1 LGKNGLDYWVNR
13 LSFESMP
20 VFAHAAQ
27 RVAGT
32 ANNENSTFAELAWTI
47 LQDPALTA
55 QVLKVS
61 NSIYY
66 NPISKPI
73 TTVSRAVMRLGFDAV
88 RTMCLTASLIEA
100 VLSKLGRKRVAL
112 EVARAFHAAVQAKMM
127 ASRCKFVQP
136 EEVFVAALLSR
147 IGHIAFWCFAGET
160 GNRLEEALDTS
171 GMSESRTELQ
181 VLGFRLEELTLRLAH
196 EWKLSGLLETVLH
209 GSDSNDPRTQAIKLG
224 STLSQCAEKAW
235 DSSQTKKVVQT
246 IGDFL
251 KIPEKEAYRLV
262 HGAAKDAAD
271 IAESYGAKAS
281 SRLIPIPPEFGQA
294 GREKPEEPQRE
305 YPKTDHAVQL
315 ASLRDLSA
323 IVLSRNGNV
332 NSVMS
337 VMLEGIHRGIG
348 MDRVFLALL
357 TPDRHA
363 VKAKY
368 GLGWLPEEEIE
379 NFHLNMSPS
388 TPVNIVKHVM
398 ETQQPLWVTE
408 EPAQEIL
415 ALLTREMSQ
424 FIGNGP
430 FFIMPVC
437 MKGRAIGIVYADRT
451 PSGRE
456 LDNESYESFTFF
468 GQQAN
473 MGLAALV

>member
-1 LGKNGLDYWVNR
+1 
-13 LSFESMP
+13 MP

-27 RVAGT
+27 KVKGT
-32 ANNENSTFAELAWTI
+32 ADDENSTFADLAWTI

-55 QVLKVS
+55 MVLKVS

-73 TTVSRAVMRLGFDAV
+73 STVSRAVMRLGFDAV
-88 RTMCLTASLIEA
+88 KTMCITASLIEA
-100 VLSKLGRKRVAL
+100 VLPKLGRKRVAL

-127 ASRCKFVQP
+127 VGRCKLIQP

-171 GMSESRTELQ
+171 VQTESRVESQ

-196 EWKLSGLLETVLH
+196 EWKLSGLLESVIL
-209 GSDSNDPRTQAIKLG
+209 GLDPNDPRTQAVKLG
-224 STLSQCAEKAW
+224 HSLAQSSEKGW
-235 DSSQTKKVVQT
+235 DSPQTKKT
-246 IGDFL
+246 IQSIGEFL
-251 KIPEKEAYRLV
+251 KIPETEASQIV
-262 HGAAKDAAD
+262 HAAAKDAVD
-271 IAESYGAKAS
+271 ITASYGAKVC
-281 SRLIPIPPEFGQA
+281 SRLIPIPPEFA
-294 GREKPEEPQRE
+294 VASHEDPPEIQRD
-305 YPKTDHAVQL
+305 YPETDHALQL

-323 IVLSRNGNV
+323 IVHSRNGNV
-332 NSVMS
+332 NAVMS

-363 VKAKY
+363 IKAKY
-368 GLGWLPEEEIE
+368 GLGWLPEEQVES
-379 NFHLNMSPS
+379 FLVSMHPS
-388 TPVNIVKHVM
+388 KPANIVRHVM
-398 ETQQPLWVTE
+398 ENQQPIWVTE

-415 ALLTREMSQ
+415 GLLTREVSE

-437 MKGRAIGIVYADRT
+437 MKGKSIGIVYADRT
-451 PSGRE
+451 PSARE
-456 LDNESYESFTFF
+456 LDNESFESFIFF
-468 GQQAN
+468 GQQASIS
-473 MGLAALV
+473 LSVLV